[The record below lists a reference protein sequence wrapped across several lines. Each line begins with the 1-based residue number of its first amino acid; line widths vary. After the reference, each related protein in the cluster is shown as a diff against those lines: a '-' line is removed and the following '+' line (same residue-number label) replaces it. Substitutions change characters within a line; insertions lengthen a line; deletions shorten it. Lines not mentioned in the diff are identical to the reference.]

1 MPPSRV
7 RLDPRCDLDGIDSQ
21 SLGCGGRLPKCS
33 AVRYRLL
40 SCWVAAGTAATIGYY
55 LLPRDGVA
63 SSLLY
68 NAIGFFSAL
77 MIVAGVRRYRPRRP
91 AMWYLFAAG
100 QMAAVVGD
108 LVWSYYV
115 FVLHEE
121 PYPSFA
127 DFWYLAAYPPLVLGL
142 LQFVRSRTRS
152 DMATLVDAGMVA
164 VTLGLVFWIF
174 VLQPTAATTSASM
187 MEKFISVAYPAADAV
202 LLALLTRLFI
212 GSGARTPSARL
223 LGTGALLLFAVDTAF
238 SVVSLHSGNDGYA
251 LSAGWLLSYVFWG
264 AAALHPSMAAE
275 DPPVT
280 AAGAGIGRGVVALA
294 AGCSMLAPAML
305 FVPSAGASM
314 ISRFAIATVGIV
326 LCVLVFVRVRG
337 LIHKVQGK
345 TSQMEHLATH
355 DDLTG
360 SANRRH
366 FESTLRQVTM
376 HHPAQVVY
384 MALTGFKNVNDELG
398 RQVGDEVLGHLAAR
412 IRGTAPAQ
420 ALMARMGGDEFAL
433 LLTGHTVDAAE
444 QVAARLAE
452 AMREPVL
459 VGSNELLVGAGIGI
473 GDSNGAT
480 GSAEVLRRA
489 ETAMYAA
496 KDTGEPYRCWSPV
509 LDERAGE
516 QARLGAEIRA
526 ALDDGQFRVVY
537 QPIVTAPD
545 GRLAAVEAL
554 VRWEHPERGPISPAY
569 FIPVAERNGLIV
581 ELGAWVLRTACEQM
595 VRWRDDTAAAAPGY
609 LSVNV
614 SARQLARPGFAQTVA
629 DILTATGLPSACLTV
644 EVTETA
650 VFDGGHAVQALHQL
664 RALGVRIALD
674 DFGTGHSSLR
684 LLRTVPVDILKV
696 DKSFVDD
703 ITGAGEHR
711 VIAEALIH
719 VCQGLGLS
727 AVAEGVETAE
737 QAEVLY
743 RLGYRLLQG
752 YHFGRPA
759 AAGDLHRREPAE
771 PGVTA

>member
-1 MPPSRV
+1 M
-7 RLDPRCDLDGIDSQ
+7 
-21 SLGCGGRLPKCS
+21 
-33 AVRYRLL
+33 RYKLL
-40 SCWVAAGTAATIGYY
+40 LWWVAAGTAATIGYY

-68 NAIGFFSAL
+68 NSIGLCSAL

-100 QMAAVVGD
+100 QTAAVIGD

-121 PYPSFA
+121 PYPSIA
-127 DFWYLAAYPPLVLGL
+127 DVWYLAAYPPLVLGL
-142 LQFVRSRTRS
+142 LQFVRGRTRS
-152 DMATLVDAGMVA
+152 DLDTLLDAGMVA
-164 VTLGLVFWIF
+164 AGLGLVFWIF
-174 VLQPTAATTSASM
+174 VLQPTAATASASAL
-187 MEKFISVAYPAADAV
+187 EKVISVAYPAADAV

-212 GSGARTPSARL
+212 GGGARTPSARL
-223 LGTGALLLFAVDTAF
+223 LGAGALALFAADAAF
-238 SVVSLHSGNDGYA
+238 AVVSLHSASDGYE

-275 DPPVT
+275 GAPATTADT
-280 AAGAGIGRGVVALA
+280 AAGRGSVALSSA
-294 AGCSMLAPAML
+294 CSLLAPAML
-305 FVPSAGASM
+305 FVPQAGASL
-314 ISRFAIATVGIV
+314 SGRFAIGTVGMV
-326 LCVLVFVRVRG
+326 LCVLAFVRTRG
-337 LIHKVQGK
+337 LIRKVHGK
-345 TSQMEHLATH
+345 SHQLEHLATH

-360 SANRRH
+360 AANRRH
-366 FESTLRQVTM
+366 FEDTLRRVTARG
-376 HHPAQVVY
+376 PARVVY
-384 MALTGFKNVNDELG
+384 LALTGFKSVNDELG
-398 RQVGDEVLGHLAAR
+398 RHVGDEVLGHLVAR
-412 IRGTAPAQ
+412 IRGAAPAG
-420 ALMARMGGDEFAL
+420 ALVARMGGDEFAL
-433 LLTGHTVDAAE
+433 LLPGHDAGAAE
-444 QVAARLAE
+444 HIAGRLADT
-452 AMREPVL
+452 MREPIL
-459 VGSNELLVGAGIGI
+459 AGSNELLVGAGIGI
-473 GDSNGAT
+473 GDSDGAA

-496 KDTGEPYRCWSPV
+496 KDTGEPYRRWSPA
-509 LDERAGE
+509 LDERDGE

-526 ALDDGQFRVVY
+526 ALDGNQFRVVY
-537 QPIVTAPD
+537 QPIVTAPE
-545 GRLAAVEAL
+545 GRMAAVEAL

-581 ELGAWVLRTACEQM
+581 ELGAWILRTACEQM
-595 VRWRDDTAAAAPGY
+595 VRWRDDTTTAAPGY

-614 SARQLARPGFAQTVA
+614 SARQLARPGFPQTVA
-629 DILTATGLPSACLTV
+629 DILTATGLPPACLTV

-650 VFDGGHAVQALHQL
+650 VFGGGHAVQALHQL

-719 VCQGLGLS
+719 VCEGLGLS

-737 QAEVLY
+737 QAEVLHH
-743 RLGYRLLQG
+743 LGYRLLQG

-759 AAGDLHRREPAE
+759 AAGELSRLLSAEPA
-771 PGVTA
+771 VTA